1 MKAGTLAVLFL
12 ISAAELVH
20 AVPADV
26 TYAEGSV
33 SVRRASSGR
42 TVVPEI
48 GDVLNTGDT
57 VKTAADGYLELDQ
70 AGVALKIN
78 PKTVFTLMERAR
90 GAEKTGVLSV
100 TLGSVKLRYNKLTG
114 KEPMIQ
120 TATCAA
126 GVRGTELTVF
136 AGEDGSSLIAVDTGI
151 VDVEAE
157 GKTVQLTQGLGVE
170 VKPGQPP
177 GDPFVV
183 HYDQIDYRTWND
195 QKVQAMMEDPA
206 GSMDS
211 LIELL
216 KAYAAEASDY
226 DAQHQ
231 DLNARLTAE
240 RQKAVDIASQKGQE
254 AARLYGLENINPLA
268 TKVSYL
274 FLNIRFT
281 SLAALSM
288 RRYVT
293 GRLYVLMKA
302 TYITRPEDPAYQA
315 FLERYREF
323 LAFFEQSIAPHLV
336 GADI

>member
-100 TLGSVKLRYNKLTG
+100 TLGSVKLRYNKITG

-157 GKTVQLTQGLGVE
+157 GRTVQLTQGLGVE
-170 VKPGQPP
+170 VRPGQPP

-183 HYDQIDYRTWND
+183 QRDQVDYRTWND
-195 QKVQAMMEDPA
+195 RKVQAMMEDPA
-206 GSMDS
+206 GSIDA
-211 LIELL
+211 LVTLL
-216 KAYAAEASDY
+216 GTYAANVADY
-226 DAQHQ
+226 YAQYQ
-231 DLNARLTAE
+231 EYSARLKEE
-240 RQKAVDIASQKGQE
+240 RQKAIDMVKDKGPEETKKYEQE
-254 AARLYGLENINPLA
+254 VVFPLTLQTSNLY
-268 TKVSYL
+268 
-274 FLNIRFT
+274 LNVRYNA
-281 SLAALSM
+281 LAALSM
-288 RRYVT
+288 RRYVA
-293 GRLYVLMKA
+293 GRLYSLMKA
-302 TYITRPEDPAYQA
+302 RFITNPDDPVYVSFMSRYHV
-315 FLERYREF
+315 FLDEF
-323 LAFFEQSIAPHLV
+323 EKSIAPRLV
-336 GADI
+336 AADI